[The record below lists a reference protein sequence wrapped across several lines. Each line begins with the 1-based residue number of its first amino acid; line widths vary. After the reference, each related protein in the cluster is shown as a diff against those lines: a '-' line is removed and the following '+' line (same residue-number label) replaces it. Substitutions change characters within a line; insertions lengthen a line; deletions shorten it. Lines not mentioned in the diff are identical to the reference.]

1 MGENS
6 EADIYFHGVPQ
17 PVRLVRC
24 APLLDMIGDIF
35 PTWPFRLDK
44 CDPESTPIITVRRQ
58 KGEYRVDA
66 PWLDEPIFSDTGVC
80 AFSSIVVDV
89 IYAWLEANSGML
101 CLHCAA
107 VDFGG
112 RMVVFPNTNKVGK
125 SLLVARLMAENHTCY
140 GDDLLALTPEGKGM
154 SFGVPPRLRLPLPA
168 SEKTVKDFIRTHR
181 GKADAD
187 SVYIAPETPELAP
200 FGQTRPIGALVML
213 IRKAASKAELVPANS
228 SDSLRNMV
236 YQNLMR
242 RGSAL
247 QVLERSVQLTE
258 EIPCWYL
265 RYSHLDDAVALL
277 QNAFVETDKGFS
289 ASWQEEQAKDPV
301 TESVT
306 PVPDTA
312 HSRGHCRRASGE
324 SFIRRANILIRQ
336 GQGEFF
342 LIQES
347 GDEIFHLN
355 ALGRAVWELLAEPLS
370 ETEAVLLLAS
380 VFPEIPASQIER
392 DVVKLF
398 TDLKKNELLCKA

>member
-6 EADIYFHGVPQ
+6 ETDIYFHGIPQ
-17 PVRLVRC
+17 PVRLIRC
-24 APLLDMIGDIF
+24 APLLDMIRDIF

-44 CDPESTPIITVRRQ
+44 SSPASTPIITVRRT
-58 KGEYRVDA
+58 KGEYMVDA
-66 PWLDEPIFSDTGVC
+66 PWLDDPIFSDTGVC

-89 IYAWLEANSGML
+89 IYAWLEANLGML

-107 VDFGG
+107 VDFDG
-112 RMVVFPNTNKVGK
+112 RLVVFPNTNKVGK
-125 SLLVARLMAENHTCY
+125 SLLAARLMAENYTCY
-140 GDDLLALTPEGKGM
+140 GDDLMALTPEGKGI

-181 GKADAD
+181 GKADAS
-187 SVYIAPETPELAP
+187 SVYIAPNIPALAP

-213 IRKAASKAELVPANS
+213 IRKAEAKAELVPANS
-228 SDSLRNMV
+228 SDSLRNVV

-247 QVLERSVQLTE
+247 QVLECSARLTE

-265 RYSHLDDAVALL
+265 RYARLDDAVALL
-277 QNAFVETDKGFS
+277 HKAFIASGNGFS
-289 ASWQEEQAKDPV
+289 RSGQEHLSSHV
-301 TESVT
+301 SESVT
-306 PVPDTA
+306 PA
-312 HSRGHCRRASGE
+312 QNKSRSRLRHRRASQDQ
-324 SFIRRANILIRQ
+324 FVRRSDVLIRQ

-355 ALGRAVWELLAEPLS
+355 TIGRAVWELLAEPLS

-380 VFPEIPASQIER
+380 VFPDIPDARIER
-392 DVVKLF
+392 DVIDLF
-398 TDLKKNELLCKA
+398 ADFKKNELLCKA